1 MATLLLSVA
10 GAAAGSI
17 FGGVGTVVGRAV
29 GALAGRAIDQAL
41 LSGGS
46 DTVQEGPRLG
56 DLEVQSSAEGIDIP
70 RLYGRTRL
78 SGEMIWATNF
88 EEVPKEESSG
98 GGKGG
103 APSGPTQI
111 SYSYYANF
119 AIGLCEGEI
128 ARVGRIWADGK
139 LLDTS
144 NIQMRIHT
152 GSNSQMPDA
161 LIEAKQEGDVPA
173 YRGLAY
179 VVFERLPLERFGNR
193 IPQFSFEVFKPIA
206 GVENQIRAVCLIP
219 GSTEFGYDTQLV
231 LRQNNPGQTIP
242 ENLHVND
249 AETDWAASLD
259 ALQAA
264 CPNLESVALVVSWF
278 GSDLRCGQCLVEPG
292 VENASKNTLNNN
304 WSVAGQ
310 SRSIAKLISGVSG
323 RPAYGGTPNDDTVMR
338 AIQDLKARNLRV
350 VFYPFILMDVPEQNA
365 LPNPYNGQLGQ
376 PAYPW
381 RGELTCDPA
390 PYQPNSPEKTAAI
403 QLQID
408 AFVGQATPAHFNI
421 SQNQIIYSGPTEWT
435 LRRQILHYAKLCSL
449 AGGVDAFLV
458 GSELRGLTWL
468 RSGTGTY
475 PFVQHLKSLVGDV
488 RTILGAQTK
497 ISYAADWSEYFG
509 HQPDDG
515 SGDLHFHLDPLWS
528 DTNIDFI
535 GIDNYMPLADWR
547 DGRAHLD
554 AATASNAYEL
564 SYLRSNISGGEGF
577 DWYYANAADRN
588 TQIRTPITDGT
599 YSKPW
604 VYRYKDL
611 KAWWSNQHVNRV
623 SGIEVASATSWI
635 PQSKPF
641 WFTEVGCAAV
651 DKGANQPN
659 VFVDPKSSSS
669 ALPHY
674 SSGTRDDLMQRRFLE
689 AIMSHWDINHPT
701 YQSGTNPNSSL
712 YNGPMVASEDV
723 HVWAWDARPFP
734 VFPFRTDIW
743 ADGENWRTGH
753 WLNGRIGALDLGQ
766 LVTEILRDFN
776 FAHFETGELADIV
789 DGYVIDRRMSARA
802 ALEPLARSLLFDAVD
817 AGTRIRF
824 RPRWRSEDVG
834 FDEDALLRDGA
845 KPLVSVTRAQETEL
859 PSLVTLQFNDASRDY
874 RRAAVSSRRLVGQSL
889 RESSASLPLVTHF
902 GQAERIANN
911 WLQDTWLSREQFSL
925 GLPPSAVAVEPGDIL
940 SISRKSGT
948 RTVYLNKLED
958 ALARFCEG
966 QACATEINHS
976 FNGASIFGAPA
987 LPQVYGPPLVE
998 FMDLPL
1004 LRSIDPPHQPHVA
1017 VFANPWPG
1025 AAAVYKTANGQSYS
1039 LVQAIEGAA
1048 IVGELTKPL
1057 LRGPLGRW
1065 DRGQGMECL
1074 IYSGNLQSVS
1084 DVDLLSGQNILAI
1097 RCDNGL
1103 WELLQFGDADLIGQN
1118 TYQLSRLLRGQLG
1131 SEEAMGAGASI
1142 GARVVQLNTRIER
1155 LDMNASALGLPLT
1168 YRSGPASFDV
1178 GNAAFDEQVFTATGR
1193 GMRPFSPVHLRAYRQ
1208 ANGDVLITWVR
1219 RTRIDGDPWELVD
1232 VPLGETT
1239 EVYRVDIFDGAT
1251 IIRQTT
1257 TQTPQFTYT
1266 QSEQVADFGQPVSL
1280 LSLHVQQVSATYGAG
1295 SPAKVTLNV
1304 Q

>member
-17 FGGVGTVVGRAV
+17 FGGVGTLVGRAV

-41 LSGGS
+41 LGGGS
-46 DTVQEGPRLG
+46 DIVQEGPRLG
-56 DLEVQSSAEGIDIP
+56 DLEVQSSAEGSHIP
-70 RLYGRTRL
+70 RLYGRARL

-88 EEVPKEESSG
+88 DEVRQEETSG

-119 AIGLCEGEI
+119 AIGICEGEI
-128 ARVGRIWADGK
+128 TRVSRIWADGK

-144 NIQMRIHT
+144 NILMRVHS
-152 GSNSQMPDA
+152 GSASQMPDA
-161 LIEAKQEGDVPA
+161 LIEAKQGSDVPA

-193 IPQFSFEVFKPIA
+193 IPQLSFEVFKPVA
-206 GVENQIRAVCLIP
+206 GVEDHIRAVCMIP

-231 LRQNNPGQTIP
+231 LRQKNPGQTVP
-242 ENLHVND
+242 ENRHASD

-292 VENASKNTLNNN
+292 VENTSKITLNNN

-310 SRSIAKLISGVSG
+310 SRLTAKLISGVSG
-323 RPAYGGTPNDDTVMR
+323 RPAYGGTPDDDAVIR
-338 AIQDLKARNLRV
+338 AIQDLNARGLRV
-350 VFYPFILMDVPEQNA
+350 VFYPFILMDIPDQNI
-365 LPNPYNGQLGQ
+365 LPNPYNGQTGQ
-376 PAYPW
+376 PVYPW

-390 PYQPNSPEKTAAI
+390 PDQPNSPDKTPAV
-403 QLQID
+403 QSQVD
-408 AFVGQATPAHFNI
+408 AFVGQASLADFNVV
-421 SQNQIIYSGPTEWT
+421 QNQISYTGPTEWT
-435 LRRQILHYAKLCSL
+435 LRRQILHYANICSL
-449 AGGVDAFLV
+449 AGGVDAFLI

-468 RSGTGTY
+468 RAGVGSY
-475 PFVQHLKSLVGDV
+475 PFVQHLQSLAGDV
-488 RTILGAQTK
+488 RTVLGTQTK

-509 HQPDDG
+509 HQPSDN

-528 DTNIDFI
+528 DANVDFI

-547 DGRAHLD
+547 DGRSHLD
-554 AATASNAYEL
+554 ASTASSVYEL
-564 SYLRSNISGGEGF
+564 PYLRGHISGGEGF
-577 DWYYANAADRN
+577 DWYYASTADRDA
-588 TQIRTPITDGT
+588 QIRTPITDGT
-599 YSKPW
+599 YNKPW

-611 KAWWSNQHVNRV
+611 VSWWSNPHVDRV
-623 SGIEVASATSWI
+623 GGVEVANATSWT

-674 SSGTRDDLMQRRFLE
+674 SSGTRDDVMQRRFLE
-689 AIMSHWDINHPT
+689 ATLSHWDVSHPD
-701 YQSGTNPNSSL
+701 YQSGANPTSSL
-712 YNGPMVASEDV
+712 YGAPMVANADM

-734 VFPFRTDIW
+734 AFPFRTDIW
-743 ADGENWRTGH
+743 ADGDNWRTGH
-753 WLNGRIGALDLGQ
+753 WLNGRVGKLDLAK
-766 LVTEILRDFN
+766 LVAAILDDFG
-776 FAHFETGELADIV
+776 FEFYQTGELIDSI

-802 ALEPLARSLLFDAVD
+802 VLEPLARSLLFDAVD

-824 RPRWRSEDVG
+824 RPRWRSEDAG
-834 FDEDALLRDGA
+834 FDEDNLVRDNA
-845 KPLVSVTRAQETEL
+845 KALVSLTRAQETEL
-859 PSLVTLQFNDASRDY
+859 PSLITLQFNDANQDY
-874 RRAAVSSRRLVGQSL
+874 RPAAVSSRRLAGQSL
-889 RESSASLPLVTHF
+889 RESSASLPLITHY

-911 WLQDTWLSREQFSL
+911 WLQDTWLSREQFGF
-925 GLPPSAVAVEPGDIL
+925 GLPPSALALEPGDIV
-940 SISRKSGT
+940 SIARPAGT

-958 ALARFCEG
+958 AVARFCEG
-966 QACATEINHS
+966 QACATEISHG
-976 FNGASIFGAPA
+976 FNGASIFGTPVM
-987 LPQVYGPPLVE
+987 PQVYGPPLVE

-1004 LRSIDPPHQPHVA
+1004 LRSADPAHQPHVA
-1017 VFANPWPG
+1017 VFADPWPG
-1025 AAAVYKTANGQSYS
+1025 AAAVYKTANGQSFS
-1039 LVQAIEGAA
+1039 LVQAVEGPA

-1057 LRGPLGRW
+1057 SAGPLGRW

-1074 IYSGNLQSVS
+1074 IYSGTLQSIS
-1084 DVDLLSGQNILAI
+1084 NIDLLSGQNTLAI

-1103 WELLQFGDADLIGQN
+1103 WELLQFGEADLIAQN
-1118 TYQLSRLLRGQLG
+1118 TYQMSRLLRGQLG
-1131 SEEAMGAGASI
+1131 SEDAMEAGASI
-1142 GARVVQLNTRIER
+1142 GARVVLLNTSVER
-1155 LDMNASALGLPLT
+1155 LDMDASTLGLPLT
-1168 YRSGPASFDV
+1168 YRTGPASFDV
-1178 GNAAFDEQVFTATGR
+1178 GNAAFDEQVFTAAGR
-1193 GMRPFSPVHLRAYRQ
+1193 AMRPLSPVHVRAQRQ
-1208 ANGDVLITWVR
+1208 ANGDLIVSWVR

-1239 EVYRVDIFDGAT
+1239 EAYRADVLNGAA
-1251 IIRQTT
+1251 IVRQAS
-1257 TQTPQFTYT
+1257 TQIQQFTYT
-1266 QSEQVADFGQPVSL
+1266 LLEQIADFGQRVSV
-1280 LSLHVQQVSATYGAG
+1280 LSLHVQQISATYGAG
-1295 SPAKVTLNV
+1295 TPAKVTLNV